1 MDAPT
6 QDELSEVAES
16 MLFYDCISKLP
27 SFGMDRNQLPAVR
40 TLCKILGIA
49 SPDDFFKLQARR
61 VVERSKL
68 PY

>member
-6 QDELSEVAES
+6 QDELIEMAES

-27 SFGMDRNQLPAVR
+27 SFGMDRNQLSAVR

-49 SPDDFFKLQARR
+49 SPDDLFKLQARWA
-61 VVERSKL
+61 VERSRL